1 MNKNL
6 QKAIMNRSRLLY
18 SFRKE
23 KPKASRSVYKH
34 RTFLCE
40 TIKKRQKGVLQEPE
54 CKLHQENKLFWK
66 NVKLSFT
73 EITLVENRFISDECE
88 LVEIF
93 SRYLDNIMRNL
104 GTNSLT
110 NFSSYNNTV
119 TIRKAVEKYQNY
131 PSIKVIRENIDFT
144 NNFSFLTSPIIS
156 LLTWIKS

>member
-23 KPKASRSVYKH
+23 KSKASRSVYKH

-93 SRYLDNIMRNL
+93 SRYLDIMRNL

-110 NFSSYNNTV
+110 NFSSDNNTV

-156 LLTWIKS
+156 L